1 MRCLRIPRDSV
12 DGRELRMCTAFSNA
26 GPLPLLFVD
35 SLFAGPGLA
44 GVRAKAVSV
53 ISFYLLA
60 WSPMFWVVGR
70 SILSPSAAAA
80 SAAAG
85 AAGAAAERGG
95 EGWLA
100 RARRVASSEQTARL
114 LPPPLLGCVLGA
126 FAGGTAAGRALFVSS
141 GAPLRPVLEAMGT
154 LGQVRSPTRRA
165 QPRTSP
171 PLSAQMIILLRMT
184 NN

>member
-1 MRCLRIPRDSV
+1 MVWCLRVPRDSI

-35 SLFAGPGLA
+35 SLFAGSGMA

-70 SILSPSAAAA
+70 SILSPSAARVE
-80 SAAAG
+80 AAA
-85 AAGAAAERGG
+85 ARGD
-95 EGWLA
+95 ESWLE

-114 LPPPLLGCVLGA
+114 FPPPLLGCVLGA
-126 FAGGTAAGRALFVSS
+126 LAGGTTTGRALFVSS
-141 GAPLRPVLEAMGT
+141 GAPFRPVLEAMGT
-154 LGQVRSPTRRA
+154 LGQVQNGIPNPLPFSLSP
-165 QPRTSP
+165 S
-171 PLSAQMIILLRMT
+171 L
-184 NN
+184 